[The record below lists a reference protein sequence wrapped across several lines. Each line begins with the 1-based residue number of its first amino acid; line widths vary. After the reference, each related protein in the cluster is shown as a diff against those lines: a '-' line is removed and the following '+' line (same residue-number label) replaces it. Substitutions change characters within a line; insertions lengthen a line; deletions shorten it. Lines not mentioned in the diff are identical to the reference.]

1 VSTPG
6 PSNKAG
12 STAVVKALQG
22 VLDAE
27 HAAVYGYGVAGG
39 RLAGAAQTQARTAL
53 DAHRARRD
61 ALARLITDQGGV
73 ARAAAPAYTIPF
85 PVDSAAAATKLAV
98 FLEDGVALHLGELV
112 AVAAG
117 STRDEAAGWLRE
129 SAVWGVRWRGASTPF
144 PGLPSPGLPAEAALK
159 NGTGTPTAGGRA

>member
-1 VSTPG
+1 VSTPS
-6 PSNKAG
+6 PSAKAG
-12 STAVVKALQG
+12 SSPVVKALQG
-22 VLDAE
+22 ALDAE

-39 RLAGAAQTQARTAL
+39 RLAGAAQTQARAAM

-73 ARAAAPAYTIPF
+73 PQAAGPAYTIPF
-85 PVDSAAAATKLAV
+85 PVDSAEAATRLAV

-117 STRDEAAGWLRE
+117 PVRDEAAGWLRE

-144 PGLPSPGLPAEAALK
+144 PGLPGPGLPAEAVAK
-159 NGTGTPTAGGRA
+159 SGTGNPTAGGRK